1 VNPLSKRE
9 VSVPLARELQLIG
22 LLKLSADTRAAAG
35 CATLGSNDGK
45 MGELLRE

>member
-22 LLKLSADTRAAAG
+22 PLELTADTGAAAG
-35 CATLGSNDGK
+35 CATVGSNGQ
-45 MGELLRE
+45 